1 VDDAVAVVRWLLET
15 PTVSGIFNV
24 GTGKA
29 SFGDLMPAVFTA
41 LGKPPNIEY
50 VDMPETIRDT

>member
-1 VDDAVAVVRWLLET
+1 M
-15 PTVSGIFNV
+15 SGIFNV

-50 VDMPETIRDT
+50 FDMPETIRDT